1 MLELEDIENLVD
13 EYGTIVYKFCIK
25 ISQNKEE
32 GEDLYQQT
40 FLKALE
46 LRKKLCKD
54 KNSKGFL
61 ISIAVKLRSNNV
73 RKFIRR
79 NTIAPNINAN
89 EYESLIIKDTKS
101 NIENEVIHKEVK
113 KEVNLAVSKLQ
124 DKFKLPIIMYYT
136 GDMSVEEISRALK
149 IPKGTV
155 KSRMHKA
162 RSLIKSELE
171 EIGYE
176 RI

>member
-1 MLELEDIENLVD
+1 M
-13 EYGTIVYKFCIK
+13 
-25 ISQNKEE
+25 
-32 GEDLYQQT
+32 
-40 FLKALE
+40 
-46 LRKKLCKD
+46 
-54 KNSKGFL
+54 
-61 ISIAVKLRSNNV
+61 
-73 RKFIRR
+73 
-79 NTIAPNINAN
+79 NTN
-89 EYESLIIKDTKS
+89 EYESTIIKDNKS

-136 GDMSVEEISRALK
+136 ADMSVEEISRALN

-162 RSLIKSELE
+162 RLLIKSDLE

>member
-1 MLELEDIENLVD
+1 MLELEYIENLVD

-25 ISQNKEE
+25 ISQNKVEA
-32 GEDLYQQT
+32 EDLYQQT

-54 KNSKGFL
+54 KNPKGFL
-61 ISIAVKLRSNNV
+61 ISIAVRLRSNSV

-79 NTIAPNINAN
+79 NRIAPTMNTN
-89 EYESLIIKDTKS
+89 EYESTITKDNKS
-101 NIENEVIHKEVK
+101 NIESEVIHKEVK

-136 GDMSVEEISRALK
+136 ADMSVDEISKALK

-162 RSLIKSELE
+162 RLLIKSDLE